1 MFLRKPEREEGKV
14 PKETE
19 MSDERVLEVMIQYVF
34 FSFKFYYEKSS
45 LSNKIFQQH
54 TKKNNIQPWAT
65 DWQNLTKCVR

>member
-1 MFLRKPEREEGKV
+1 MKRRTMFLRKPEREEGKV

-34 FSFKFYYEKSS
+34 FSFKFYYEKFS

-54 TKKNNIQPWAT
+54 TKKTTFNLELQT
-65 DWQNLTKCVR
+65 DKI